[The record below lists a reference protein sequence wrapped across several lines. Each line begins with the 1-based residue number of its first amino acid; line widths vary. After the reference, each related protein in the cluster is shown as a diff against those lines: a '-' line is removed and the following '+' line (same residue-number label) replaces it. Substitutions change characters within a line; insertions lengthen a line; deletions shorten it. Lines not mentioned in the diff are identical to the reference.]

1 MLRVWNLVPYLYAI
15 STIVCGAVFD
25 SLMTWEELCIIWF
38 FLVVGCVG
46 ADDVKTG
53 YYKNLQATEA
63 TIDKE
68 GWLHT
73 GDVGYIDDDGD
84 IFVVDRVKEL
94 IKYKGFQVLYI

>member
-1 MLRVWNLVPYLYAI
+1 MHRMI
-15 STIVCGAVFD
+15 
-25 SLMTWEELCIIWF
+25 

-46 ADDVKTG
+46 TDDVKTG

>member
-1 MLRVWNLVPYLYAI
+1 
-15 STIVCGAVFD
+15 
-25 SLMTWEELCIIWF
+25 LCIIGF
-38 FLVVGCVG
+38 VLVVGCVG
-46 ADDVKTG
+46 TDDGKTG

-94 IKYKGFQVLYI
+94 IKYKGFQVFLYIACFQAHIASTLLYPALTNWI